1 LFDFSFFILFKLLIY
16 TVNIPLLFDNPKLF
30 VNYFSII
37 FQLIDYQFKLYV
49 NKFKEIDMSVRYIL
63 IFKNIANKQNKN
75 YTQ

>member
-1 LFDFSFFILFKLLIY
+1 LFKLLIY
-16 TVNIPLLFDNPKLF
+16 TVNIPLLFDIKKLF
-30 VNYFSII
+30 VNYFSTI